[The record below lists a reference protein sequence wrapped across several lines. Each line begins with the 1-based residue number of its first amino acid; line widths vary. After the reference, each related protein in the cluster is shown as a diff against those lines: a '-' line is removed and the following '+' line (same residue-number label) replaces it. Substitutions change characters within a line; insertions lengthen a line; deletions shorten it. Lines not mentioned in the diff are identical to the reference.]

1 MPYVWSI
8 WMTELDL
15 LEYTRFPYRHLS
27 EELVVRDW
35 LFTSLAL
42 DFTMQAQTEDNWC
55 WAAAAASVSHFY
67 RSNSP
72 WTQCL
77 VANAELEQTNCC
89 DAPAPGPCD
98 VPWFLDRALARTENF
113 VRFVYGTVDTETIR
127 AELQAG
133 RVVGARIG
141 WNGGGGHFVMIYGI
155 STVAGLEYLDID
167 DPIYE
172 KSHITVEVFTN
183 SYQGNGSWT
192 HTYFTKRAPLML
204 KIKPFLLQEVFVRPI
219 WEARALLQLKHE
231 GLRQVQSAR
240 DLAVTL
246 PHYIYTLGLD
256 AIVQDRP
263 PGAPTALRAL
273 EVQGNRAQAFFD
285 LTPDERFP
293 QVRQMSGPSPY
304 LERLNRAIGVA
315 ARHANAIEPEAELRV
330 IQVPALHLEA
340 LWLHYDDAAQDVFI
354 PVRTPRAFQEFQV
367 YSAADF
373 QAAMKSAIAARPPQ
387 DDLMGS

>member
-1 MPYVWSI
+1 
-8 WMTELDL
+8 MTELDL
-15 LEYTRFPYRHLS
+15 LEYTRFPYSRLA
-27 EELVVRDW
+27 EELFSSGW

-55 WAAAAASVSHFY
+55 WAATATSVSHFY
-67 RSNSP
+67 RSNSA

-77 VANAELEQTNCC
+77 VANAELEQINCC
-89 DAPAPGPCD
+89 ESPAPSPCD

-113 VRFVYGTVDTETIR
+113 NTMVGGTVDTETIR
-127 AELQAG
+127 AEIQAG

-141 WNGGGGHFVMIYGI
+141 WSGGGGHFVVIYGI
-155 STVAGLEYLDID
+155 STAAGVEYFDID

-172 KSHITVEVFTN
+172 KSHITVDVFTN

-204 KIKPFLLQEVFVRPI
+204 KIKPIVLQEVFVRPI
-219 WEARALLQLKHE
+219 WEARALLQLKHDS
-231 GLRQVQSAR
+231 LRQVQSAR

-246 PHYIYTLGLD
+246 PHHIYTLGLD
-256 AIVQDRP
+256 DIVQDRLP
-263 PGAPTALRAL
+263 ATPTALRAL
-273 EVQGNRAQAFFD
+273 EVQGTRAQAFFD

-304 LERLNRAIGVA
+304 LDRLNRAIGVA
-315 ARHANAIEPEAELRV
+315 ARHAASVEPEAELRM

-367 YSAADF
+367 YPAAAFRD
-373 QAAMKSAIAARPPQ
+373 AMKQAVAARPPQ